1 MDLNNCLDNGIVSFM
16 ILLVSFG
23 FVSNNFDHC
32 AYMKNGERSF
42 MILWLYV
49 DDILLASND
58 LNILNEIKDWLKSR
72 FENERYGWS
81 FFCVRY

>member
-32 AYMKNGERSF
+32 AYMKNGEISF
-42 MILWLYV
+42 MIL
-49 DDILLASND
+49 
-58 LNILNEIKDWLKSR
+58 
-72 FENERYGWS
+72 
-81 FFCVRY
+81 